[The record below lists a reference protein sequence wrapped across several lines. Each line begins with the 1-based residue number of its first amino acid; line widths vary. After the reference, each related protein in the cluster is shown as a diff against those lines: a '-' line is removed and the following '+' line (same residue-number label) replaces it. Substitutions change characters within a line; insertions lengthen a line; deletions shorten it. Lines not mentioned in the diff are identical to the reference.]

1 MTVFEWLQNI
11 VTLYVHRF
19 PVILTLLSELSCFG
33 HELKTIATLGR
44 HFKKRETLPGT
55 LKRHLAHQCV
65 SSLDGHHKGSRTEDL
80 CGSHLLQVTHSRDS
94 GSFFFESSK
103 FVRNLFVIVGE
114 SFPEPCDIV
123 LKIVHDVQ

>member
-1 MTVFEWLQNI
+1 M
-11 VTLYVHRF
+11 
-19 PVILTLLSELSCFG
+19 LTLLSEPTCFG

-44 HFKKRETLPGT
+44 HFKKGETLSGT
-55 LKRHLAHQCV
+55 LKSYLAHQCV
-65 SSLDGHHKGSRTEDL
+65 SGLDGHHKGSRCEDL

-94 GSFFFESSK
+94 GSFRFESSK